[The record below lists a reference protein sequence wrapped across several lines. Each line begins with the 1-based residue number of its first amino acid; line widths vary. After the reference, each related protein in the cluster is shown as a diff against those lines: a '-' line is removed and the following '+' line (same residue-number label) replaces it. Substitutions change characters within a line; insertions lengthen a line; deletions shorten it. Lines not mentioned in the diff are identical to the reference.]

1 MEGLLNLVSIIII
14 VFGILQIILFFKLWG
29 MTNDIK
35 DIKNKYLGV
44 SLSQPYKSTDDL
56 SKNTALR
63 IGMVVENIK
72 TGKRMTIKEIKNGNY
87 VCSCADGYNI
97 SYLNFDKSE
106 IRPSTPS

>member
-35 DIKNKYLGV
+35 DIKNKYLNI
-44 SLSQPYKSTDDL
+44 SEKKSANDVEF
-56 SKNTALR
+56 SAEGGEIQ
-63 IGMVVENIK
+63 IGMLVENVK
-72 TGKRMTIKEIKNGNY
+72 TGKQMKIKEIKDGKY
-87 VCSCADGYNI
+87 SCYDNTGIAFEG
-97 SYLNFDKSE
+97 NFDKSE